1 MENIYNIYLPRFD
14 KWKTK
19 VQNNERYYEYVDICI
34 NTFLGL
40 FDFEIDESID
50 IYPFIALTISE
61 GVIGVSKDN
70 TYGSIIWGGN
80 FTKNGMNLPN
90 SILTL
95 DNKTIDGDIELFK
108 LTPSA
113 EPIITISRFSNLL
126 SQVDI
131 SQEVLVKATRSK
143 SVIVAD
149 TEKEKMAIDKVFED
163 LDDGTYKTIIKDN
176 DIFREPTTGQNKKIE
191 LNDVTLFQSMQYLS
205 SYHSELCRRLY
216 GLMGFSMSQKDKQAQ
231 LTTNE
236 VDDRQLPSLIY
247 PTIML
252 STMNECFNKIN
263 AKFGY
268 NWSVKPSKILQ
279 KALDTLDTQEAI
291 KENGVDHNDKNIEP
305 GSTNN

>member
-70 TYGSIIWGGN
+70 TYGSIIWGSD

-95 DNKTIDGDIELFK
+95 NNKTIDGDIELFK

-163 LDDGTYKTIIKDN
+163 LDDEGEDA
-176 DIFREPTTGQNKKIE
+176 IFDEDE
-191 LNDVTLFQSMQYLS
+191 
-205 SYHSELCRRLY
+205 
-216 GLMGFSMSQKDKQAQ
+216 
-231 LTTNE
+231 
-236 VDDRQLPSLIY
+236 
-247 PTIML
+247 
-252 STMNECFNKIN
+252 
-263 AKFGY
+263 
-268 NWSVKPSKILQ
+268 
-279 KALDTLDTQEAI
+279 
-291 KENGVDHNDKNIEP
+291 
-305 GSTNN
+305 